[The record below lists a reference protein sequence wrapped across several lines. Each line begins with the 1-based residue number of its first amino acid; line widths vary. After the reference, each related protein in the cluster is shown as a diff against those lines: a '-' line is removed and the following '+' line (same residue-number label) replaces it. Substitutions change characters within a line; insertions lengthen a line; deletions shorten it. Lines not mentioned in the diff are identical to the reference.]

1 MNITLS
7 GPAEDII
14 HRLVAKGS
22 YRDATEAINAACLR
36 LLEEDEDL
44 PDLPIGYFQAKLKE
58 AANGPVHSDFDAML
72 DRVRKSA
79 GLTR

>member
-1 MNITLS
+1 MNITLT
-7 GPAEDII
+7 GPAEDLI

-22 YRDATEAINAACLR
+22 YRDANEVINVACLR

-44 PDLPIGYFQAKLKE
+44 PELPAEYFQAKIAE
-58 AANGPVHSDFDAML
+58 AANGPFHSDFDAMV

-79 GLTR
+79 GLDR